1 MSDYEKIN
9 RKTAENKI
17 SMRKEAVHRMIHL
30 LAMVL
35 TVAAICVGLYC
46 ISFISKAFLVI
57 LISMDICTGAF
68 KTGWIF
74 RDIKF

>member
-17 SMRKEAVHRMIHL
+17 CWRKEAFLHLIYL

-35 TVAAICVGLYC
+35 IAAAIFVGLYG
-46 ISFISKAFLVI
+46 IGFISKPFMLI
-57 LISMDICTGAF
+57 LLSLDVCIGAF
-68 KTGWIF
+68 KTGYVWHY
-74 RDIKF
+74 IKF